1 MTLIISDTQSDLL
14 YYRHM
19 IDDDSFIFYF
29 IYFYKAFDMI
39 EHPCMLQTLEYVGLG
54 ENGVKVIGMLYDGNN
69 SSVSLQHGTSKWFDV
84 KRGIRQGCPSSP
96 LLFILT
102 AELLAILINVS
113 LKNKSYCRA
122 FPFTFENEICYKTSL
137 EVLSSE

>member
-1 MTLIISDTQSDLL
+1 
-14 YYRHM
+14 
-19 IDDDSFIFYF
+19 
-29 IYFYKAFDMI
+29 MI

-54 ENGVKVIGMLYDGNN
+54 ENGVKVIGMLYDGNT
-69 SSVSLQHGTSKWFDV
+69 SSVSLQHEQLKSFDV

-102 AELLAILINVS
+102 AELLAILINVN